1 MPSAKLVIMSTKARE
16 NFWKSV
22 KRVIREADVLLL
34 LLDARFVDES
44 RNKEIEDKVRLL
56 RKPLIY
62 VIAKADLTEKEKL
75 EAAKKTLRPS
85 VFVSVK
91 ERSGRTRLKERII
104 IEAERVYGNKERINI
119 GVLGYPNVGKSSL
132 INFMKGRHSAH
143 TSSLSG
149 YTKTTQVIKSDR
161 RLYFIDTPG
170 VIPYGEKD
178 AVKHV
183 SMSVI
188 DFMKVRDPDLM
199 VIELMRKY
207 PGKIEAH
214 FCVAESEDKE
224 KTIEEIALRK
234 NVLMKGGRPD
244 VERMC
249 RSILRDV
256 QSGKIKL

>member
-1 MPSAKLVIMSTKARE
+1 MSTKIKE
-16 NFWKSV
+16 NFWKAV
-22 KRVIREADVLLL
+22 NRVIREADILLL

-44 RNKEIEDKVRLL
+44 RNREIEDKVRLV

-62 VIAKADLTEKEKL
+62 VITKSDLVEKEKV
-75 EAAKKTLRPS
+75 EACKRTLRPS

-91 ERSGRTRLKERII
+91 DRTGRTRLKERII

-132 INFMKGRHSAH
+132 INFMKGKHSAQ

-149 YTKTTQVIKSDR
+149 YTKTTQTIKSDR

-170 VIPYGEKD
+170 VIPYMEKD
-178 AVKHV
+178 ALKHV

-188 DFMKVRDPDLM
+188 DFMKVRGPDLM
-199 VIELMRKY
+199 VMELMRKY

-214 FCVAESEDKE
+214 FGVPVSGDKE
-224 KTIEEIALRK
+224 KTIEEIALKK
-234 NVLMKGGRPD
+234 NVLMKGGLPD
-244 VERMC
+244 IERIC
-249 RSILRDV
+249 RSILKDF
-256 QSGKIKL
+256 QKGKIRI

>member
-1 MPSAKLVIMSTKARE
+1 MSTKIRE
-16 NFWKSV
+16 NFWKAV
-22 KRVIREADVLLL
+22 NRVIREADILLL
-34 LLDARFVDES
+34 LLDARFIDES
-44 RNKEIEDKVRLL
+44 RNKEIEDKVRLA

-62 VIAKADLTEKEKL
+62 IITKSDLAEKKKV
-75 EAAKKTLRPS
+75 EACKKILRPS

-104 IEAERVYGNKERINI
+104 IEAGRVYSNKERINV

-132 INFMKGRHSAH
+132 INFMKGRHAAH

-149 YTKTTQVIKSDR
+149 YTRTTQTIKTDR

-170 VIPYGEKD
+170 VIPYMEKD

-199 VIELMRKY
+199 VMELMRKH

-214 FCVAESEDKE
+214 FGVLTGEDKE

-234 NVLMKGGRPD
+234 NVLMKGGVPD
-244 VERMC
+244 IERIC
-249 RSILRDV
+249 RMILRGF
-256 QSGKIKL
+256 QTGKIKI